1 MTYTG
6 LVVLALLGSLCVDLL
21 VLRTALIRRRA
32 FWVSYA
38 IVLFFQLLVNGVL
51 TGLGVVRY
59 DRHTIIGFRVAY
71 APIEDIGFGFSL
83 ILLTLGCWVAL
94 GRPRRPRRPRP

>member
-1 MTYTG
+1 MTYTE
-6 LVVLALLGSLCVDLL
+6 LVVLALLVSIAVDLL
-21 VLRTALIRRRA
+21 VLRTGLVRRRA
-32 FWVSYA
+32 FWVTYA

-59 DRHTIIGFRVAY
+59 DQHTIIGLRVAY

-94 GRPRRPRRPRP
+94 GRPRGR